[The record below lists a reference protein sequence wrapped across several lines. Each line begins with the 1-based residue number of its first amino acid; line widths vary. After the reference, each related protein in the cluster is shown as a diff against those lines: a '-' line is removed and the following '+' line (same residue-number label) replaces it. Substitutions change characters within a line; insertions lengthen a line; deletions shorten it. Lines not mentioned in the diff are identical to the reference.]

1 MLHAWPSIQYRE
13 DTEDYLVLLPAKLER
28 LAAKNKRLAAK
39 NTQAQAEIRARF
51 FRESTDGGLSY
62 PAGHVVSR

>member
-28 LAAKNKRLAAK
+28 LAAKN
-39 NTQAQAEIRARF
+39 TQAQAEIRASF
-51 FRESTDGGLSY
+51 L
-62 PAGHVVSR
+62 V

>member
-28 LAAKNKRLAAK
+28 LAAKNTRL
-39 NTQAQAEIRARF
+39 RLRL
-51 FRESTDGGLSY
+51 G
-62 PAGHVVSR
+62 PVSFVNPLMVD

>member
-28 LAAKNKRLAAK
+28 LAAKN
-39 NTQAQAEIRARF
+39 TQAQAEIRAGF
-51 FRESTDGGLSY
+51 FCESTDGGLSY

>member
-28 LAAKNKRLAAK
+28 PAAK
-39 NTQAQAEIRARF
+39 NTQAQAQAEIRARF

-62 PAGHVVSR
+62 PAGHVVYR

>member
-28 LAAKNKRLAAK
+28 LAVK

-62 PAGHVVSR
+62 PAGYVVSR

>member
-28 LAAKNKRLAAK
+28 LAAKN
-39 NTQAQAEIRARF
+39 TQAQTQAEIRAGF
-51 FRESTDGGLSY
+51 FCESTDGGLSY

>member
-28 LAAKNKRLAAK
+28 LAVK
-39 NTQAQAEIRARF
+39 NTQAQAQAQAEIRARF